1 MAGWPTWPAR
11 CFGAACQPSRPRP
24 GSPSRIESCVH
35 IPKGPM
41 LLPWQLCLGMGA
53 TVAGGVWLLSNTRD
67 PGVTDSSGGR
77 LRPRPETRHDELI
90 ETRERVRRQ
99 LDILNSP
106 Q

>member
-1 MAGWPTWPAR
+1 
-11 CFGAACQPSRPRP
+11 
-24 GSPSRIESCVH
+24 
-35 IPKGPM
+35 M

-77 LRPRPETRHDELI
+77 LRPRPKTRHDELI

-106 Q
+106 QRASDYTNFSADAARRLQEILEEIESELKEIP